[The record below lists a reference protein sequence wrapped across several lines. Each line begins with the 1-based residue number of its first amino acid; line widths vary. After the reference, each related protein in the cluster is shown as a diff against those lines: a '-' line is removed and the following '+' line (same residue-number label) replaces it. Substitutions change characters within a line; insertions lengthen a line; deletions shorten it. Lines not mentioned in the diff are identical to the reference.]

1 MDLTKLAESLFEGE
15 NAEVLKTLQSSTGVS
30 SDQLGGLL
38 SQFLPK
44 ITEAIL
50 GNFLSGNLIPSL
62 MSLAASVDVSSLS
75 ENPSEILN
83 DKNTKTGN
91 DILSLIFGGDEKVQE
106 LNSTLSATS
115 SISTSSLSSLL
126 PALSTA
132 VIGIVMSNQ
141 GGGLGSLVSSM
152 FGQDSQGGS
161 INPASAGGLMDMAKS
176 FLDKDGDG
184 SIMDDVFSGLTKK

>member
-44 ITEAIL
+44 ITEAIQ